1 MKYLPPLLLVL
12 LLFTAGLAIYLWQTR
27 DGEAGTRSLRFGV
40 RLLDAEGY
48 PLAGVEIAQLHALRR
63 EVVGVSDAFGS
74 WQGSLTVTKVLELQ
88 FTKDTSTVL
97 LRAQR
102 RYLAP
107 QQGQQEVVRLQAV
120 APLTARPA
128 SIERVRLVAAT
139 PFLRQALL
147 AWSRQAGWWVAADGW
162 QELLVAKVKEGT
174 LQVSFTAG
182 EQLRFSFQV
191 DYRQLDSHA
200 TVQKILRGI
209 YAHTARAYTAWHDEE
224 NQRWYAYNPAGF
236 WRLRADAVLVDARGR
251 QLQAQVT
258 RTRDRQQL
266 TITASDGESVC
277 SQRECV
283 VYSSH
288 PRQNVY

>member
-1 MKYLPPLLLVL
+1 MKRLPSLLLVL
-12 LLFTAGLAIYLWQTR
+12 ILLAAGLAVYLWQAQA
-27 DGEAGTRSLRFGV
+27 GEAGARSLRFGV

-74 WQGSLTVTKVLELQ
+74 WQGTLTVAKVLELQ
-88 FTKDTSTVL
+88 FEKDSSTAL

-107 QQGQQEVVRLQAV
+107 QQGQQEVIRLQAV

-128 SIERVRLVAAT
+128 RVGRVRLVVAT

-147 AWSRQAGWWVAADGW
+147 AWSRQAGWLVAADGW
-162 QELLVAKVKEGT
+162 QELHVAKANTRT

-182 EQLRFSFQV
+182 EQLHFSFQV
-191 DYRQLDSHA
+191 DYRQLDSQA

-209 YAHTARAYTAWHDEE
+209 YAHTARAYTVWHDEE
-224 NQRWYAYNPAGF
+224 SQRWYIYNPAGF
-236 WRLRADAVLVDARGR
+236 WRLHANAMLVNAQGR
-251 QLQAQVT
+251 PLHPQVT
-258 RTRDRQQL
+258 PTRDRQQL
-266 TITASDGESVC
+266 AIKASDGESVC
-277 SQRECV
+277 SQRECI
-283 VYSSH
+283 VYSNH
-288 PRQNVY
+288 TRQDVY

>member
-1 MKYLPPLLLVL
+1 MKCLPPLLLVL
-12 LLFTAGLAIYLWQTR
+12 LLLTSGLAIYLWQAR
-27 DGEAGTRSLRFGV
+27 AGAVGTRSLRFGV
-40 RLLDAEGY
+40 RLLDAEGH

-74 WQGSLTVTKVLELQ
+74 WQGSLTVAKVLELQ
-88 FTKDTSTVL
+88 FAKDSSTAL

-128 SIERVRLVAAT
+128 RVGRVRLVVAT

-162 QELLVAKVKEGT
+162 QELLVAKVKAET

-191 DYRQLDSHA
+191 AYRQLDSQA

-209 YAHTARAYTAWHDEE
+209 YAHTAHPYTAWHDEE
-224 NQRWYAYNPAGF
+224 SQRWYVYNPAGF
-236 WRLRADAVLVDARGR
+236 WHLQADAVLVDAHGR
-251 QLQAQVT
+251 QWHPQVT
-258 RTRDRQQL
+258 QGQDRQQL
-266 TITASDGESVC
+266 TIAAGDGESVC
-277 SQRECV
+277 SPRECV

-288 PRQNVY
+288 PRQDIY